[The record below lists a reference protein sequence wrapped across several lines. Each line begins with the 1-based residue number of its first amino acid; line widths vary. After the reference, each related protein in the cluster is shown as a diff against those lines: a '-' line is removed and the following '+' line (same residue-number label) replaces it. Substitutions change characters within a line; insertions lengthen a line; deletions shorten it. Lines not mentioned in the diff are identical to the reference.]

1 LAKGLGFDLIWQE
14 LNLGLPKALCLGL
27 DMLIGLGLFDAL

>member
-14 LNLGLPKALCLGL
+14 LNLMLSKALYLGL
-27 DMLIGLGLFDAL
+27 DMPIGLGLLDAL